1 MLTGAQISLLKRRIL
16 NAIKDLERSDYVD
29 ICVLIK
35 SNIMDSSM
43 ITETA
48 RGTFIELDLLN
59 HELIEQL
66 DHMITTKLQ
75 RISER

>member
-35 SNIMDSSM
+35 SNIMDFSM

-59 HELIEQL
+59 HEFI
-66 DHMITTKLQ
+66 
-75 RISER
+75 